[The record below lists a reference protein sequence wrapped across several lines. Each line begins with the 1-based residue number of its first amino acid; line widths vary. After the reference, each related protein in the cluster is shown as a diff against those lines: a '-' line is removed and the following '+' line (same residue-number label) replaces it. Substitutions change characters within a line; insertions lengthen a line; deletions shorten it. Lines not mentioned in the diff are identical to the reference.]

1 MHEIDLPQI
10 FLLNFIYVLA
20 MNFPREWK
28 SCAIFIFDAHQFQ
41 LKRTIPAIYYCL
53 IYLRENFQV
62 TNNQSIF
69 YDYFFSFLK
78 KKSITISKWHLFLI
92 WNDALNNGATQIQKI
107 KKPNRSA
114 LLIRRFS
121 RRFVTI
127 NLTACFTFDAQNL
140 HQITWHWIKHKS
152 VRVSNQVKCRANWP
166 DILK

>member
-1 MHEIDLPQI
+1 MKVMRNIYIRCAPIPIETDNPSNLLLFDI
-10 FLLNFIYVLA
+10 F
-20 MNFPREWK
+20 
-28 SCAIFIFDAHQFQ
+28 
-41 LKRTIPAIYYCL
+41 KRKL
-53 IYLRENFQV
+53 SSNKQSKHFLRLF
-62 TNNQSIF
+62 F
-69 YDYFFSFLK
+69 FFSK

-92 WNDALNNGATQIQKI
+92 WNDALNNGATQLQKI